1 MYRKI
6 PTVTSRFNP
15 VKAFSV
21 GVLLLAI
28 ATTYAMKVS
37 F

>member
-15 VKAFSV
+15 AKVFSV